1 MMIKMQHDLIQPPLL
16 DEIKKYLNQIK
27 NNDKVYLFVP
37 YIKTKSLEKLIDGI
51 NNEIVIV
58 TNWKENNFLTGST
71 ELSLYPF
78 CNERGIKLYNNE
90 KIHLKVYSI
99 NLDSMILA
107 TGNISQRGLMSNGNL
122 ELGTLIEKISHKDRQ
137 FFEQIIQDSSI
148 IDEELYRSR
157 EKYLEENRHLKELI
171 EPITIEKDPKDEF
184 LISALPMTRNIA
196 ILKNSYD
203 KLNRNMPASND
214 QEINGCVD
222 ADLENYGIPLQLSP
236 DEFEKLLKKK
246 FFEHPFIQR
255 IDKFLTPCGQFG
267 EIKQWIQDNCT
278 DVPIPSRRELTGNVQ
293 VLLEWFVKLGDGTYE
308 MDVPGTHSQRLC
320 KKISN
325 ELEYQNH
332 SDDEIRNAVLL
343 GLSMPGR
350 TVTEIENE
358 IGRTFSGVNE
368 QQSNRDLS
376 SWHNITE
383 IVLFAA
389 KELNI
394 PDELRLERYP
404 SRPNDDYG
412 PFYMLIVRHI
422 RELRR
427 AGRLIDWD
435 YPRSGIW
442 RLKEITPIISQ
453 ENPISQFKIGQFY
466 HHDEIWKPL
475 NLGWA
480 GGIRASAKNKLVILF
495 WNARSPNLQRDRDD
509 EFARVNIYEDHFD
522 SKTGLYH
529 YIGEGQ
535 VGDQKL
541 ESGSGGNKRIVK
553 AKEIGRTIHLFHQHE
568 YDGKH
573 EYLGEV
579 ELVETQTTRQNDI
592 DGNDR
597 EVFVFLLKPIEK
609 QPVEKQSVQNT
620 VQKNDLDAKLVLFS
634 VSSDAAFEHY
644 QNSLLDNVNTSN
656 FPSSEVKKLPYVRMW
671 GAIDRSGNNNRSKW
685 SKLKKGDILL
695 FFRDKKYV
703 AKMILEG
710 TEDNYEIAKM
720 IWGEKTDHA
729 EMNTKPISGET
740 WQLIMYAKP
749 ENITKIDLEDS
760 DLNQLLGYQA
770 NFPGPLRA
778 FDFMVVSNEKLKKLE
793 KQYGSIQKALESIG
807 I

>member
-1 MMIKMQHDLIQPPLL
+1 MQHDLIQPPLL

-27 NNDKVYLFVP
+27 NNEKVYLFVP

-58 TNWKENNFLTGST
+58 TNWKENNFLTGSA

-107 TGNISQRGLMSNGNL
+107 TGNISQRGLMPNGNL

-308 MDVPGTHSQRLC
+308 MDVPGAHSQRLC

-368 QQSNRDLS
+368 QKSNRDLS

-442 RLKEITPIISQ
+442 CLKENIPKTSGRKWIWSTTKDNWKILNEKNIWASKKPLDKITEKISPGDKVIFYVMSTGEFQGIFEFDGDWYPATAPVWADEINKIIYISQ
-453 ENPISQFKIGQFY
+453 IKIKKIATGHINTY
-466 HHDEIWKPL
+466 EH
-475 NLGWA
+475 
-480 GGIRASAKNKLVILF
+480 AKNISF
-495 WNARSPNLQRDRDD
+495 FPTDATTP
-509 EFARVNIYEDHFD
+509 EG
-522 SKTGLYH
+522 KT
-529 YIGEGQ
+529 
-535 VGDQKL
+535 K
-541 ESGSGGNKRIVK
+541 
-553 AKEIGRTIHLFHQHE
+553 
-568 YDGKH
+568 
-573 EYLGEV
+573 
-579 ELVETQTTRQNDI
+579 
-592 DGNDR
+592 
-597 EVFVFLLKPIEK
+597 
-609 QPVEKQSVQNT
+609 
-620 VQKNDLDAKLVLFS
+620 
-634 VSSDAAFEHY
+634 
-644 QNSLLDNVNTSN
+644 
-656 FPSSEVKKLPYVRMW
+656 
-671 GAIDRSGNNNRSKW
+671 NNNRLQSGNGFPSNSSKPIP
-685 SKLKKGDILL
+685 DE
-695 FFRDKKYV
+695 DYNY
-703 AKMILEG
+703 ILE
-710 TEDNYEIAKM
+710 KM
-720 IWGEKTDHA
+720 SVTI
-729 EMNTKPISGET
+729 N
-740 WQLIMYAKP
+740 
-749 ENITKIDLEDS
+749 
-760 DLNQLLGYQA
+760 
-770 NFPGPLRA
+770 
-778 FDFMVVSNEKLKKLE
+778 
-793 KQYGSIQKALESIG
+793 
-807 I
+807 